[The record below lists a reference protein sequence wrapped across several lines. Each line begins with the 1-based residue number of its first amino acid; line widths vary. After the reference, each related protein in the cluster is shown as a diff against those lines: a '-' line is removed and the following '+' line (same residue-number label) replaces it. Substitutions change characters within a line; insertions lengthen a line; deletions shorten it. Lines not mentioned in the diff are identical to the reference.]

1 MYLKSLQ
8 LSNFRK
14 FGTKRN
20 IIEFVDSKETLQQ
33 DINIASATT
42 LIVGKNNSG
51 KTTITK
57 ALEILQSPSPKFHA
71 NDFNFSYLNR
81 LLAEYIKDNF
91 DDTPTLT
98 FKLIIGFDKNIK
110 TDLVTNIF
118 PFMTIE
124 NTTGSTEQS
133 FEINIQYEVEE
144 KEAFKSNVNAV
155 LEKYNNATKRHLLF
169 QKFLDVINEAA
180 FELIYLNSDND
191 PIEKSKFKLANLINV
206 EHIRA
211 NKNISDTSLSETF
224 NKIIKYKGELKD
236 VDLDENI
243 EKINEDITTEIKD
256 FNDNAINNVLHTIED
271 SKRFEVRL
279 SSDLT
284 IEKLMKSLIK
294 YEYTEQGLHIP
305 EGQFGLGYANLM
317 SIIGHLIDYIEK
329 YPDEE
334 SNSKLNL
341 IFIEEPEAFM
351 HPQMQELFIKNIN
364 EAIKELL
371 NDSPK
376 KINTQIVIT
385 THSAHILNSK
395 IHTSNSFNNI
405 SYIATPNNEANV
417 VNLHDDTIITSEED
431 PDKKVNDLKFI
442 KKHIKFKVSDMFF
455 ADAVIFVEGVTEE
468 TLLSFYINNNE
479 SLGLN
484 KYYIAIFNINGAHGL
499 VYHDLIKLL
508 KIPTIVITDLD
519 IKRTDEEKRAENPK
533 KEDNKDPEYVQITSL
548 RDRITTNATIKKYKG
563 NDEIFGIEDYFEDE
577 NLYITY
583 QSEQLEGYYATSL
596 EEALILQNFNN
607 EILNHVI
614 QEVKPNIYKE
624 IVGNPIDK
632 KMLSNNSYK
641 LQKKLSS
648 SKSDFANWLLYYLS
662 IEDDT
667 TKHPELPNYIKSA
680 LDWLKIKLTPVNDG
694 E

>member
-8 LSNFRK
+8 ITNFRK
-14 FGTKRN
+14 FGTTEN
-20 IIEFVDSKETLQQ
+20 IIEFVDSKDNLQQ
-33 DINIASATT
+33 DINIALATT

-57 ALEILQSPSPKFHA
+57 ALETLKSSSPKFYA
-71 NDFNFSYLNR
+71 NDFNFTYLNR
-81 LLAEYIKDNF
+81 LLKQYSKKHFINI
-91 DDTPTLT
+91 PILC
-98 FKLIIGFDKNIK
+98 FKLVIGFDKNIK

-124 NTTGSTEQS
+124 NTNSSDEQY
-133 FEINIQYEVEE
+133 FEINIRYEVTE
-144 KEAFKSNVNAV
+144 KETFKTDINTILAR
-155 LEKYNNATKRHLLF
+155 YNNADKKHLLF
-169 QKFLDVINEAA
+169 QKFLDVLNETS
-180 FELIYLNSDND
+180 FELIYWNSNNEL
-191 PIEKSKFKLANLINV
+191 IEKSKFKLSNLINV
-206 EHIRA
+206 EHIKA

-224 NKIIKYKGELKD
+224 NKIIRYKYDMHGI
-236 VDLDENI
+236 DLDDKIEGINENI
-243 EKINEDITTEIKD
+243 TAEIKE
-256 FNDNAINNVLHTIED
+256 FNDTSINNVLHKIED
-271 SKRFEVRL
+271 GKRFKVRL

-284 IEKLMKSLIK
+284 IDKLMRTLIK

-334 SNSKLNL
+334 NNSKLNL

-371 NDSPK
+371 DGTPK
-376 KINTQIVIT
+376 KINTQIIIT

-417 VNLHDDTIITSEED
+417 VNLHDETIITSETD
-431 PDKKVNDLKFI
+431 PIKKENDLKFI

-455 ADAVIFVEGVTEE
+455 ADAIIFIEGVTEE
-468 TLLSFYINNNE
+468 TLLSFYIDNHNE
-479 SLGLN
+479 LGLD
-484 KYYIAIFNINGAHGL
+484 KYYIPIFNINGAHGL

-519 IKRTDEEKRAENPK
+519 IKRSEPRK
-533 KEDNKDPEYVQITSL
+533 KKFSQIYSL
-548 RDRITTNATIKKYKG
+548 NYKITTNQTVIKYNKTSLLK
-563 NDEIFGIEDYFEDE
+563 NIDLDDFQV
-577 NLYITY
+577 NNMYIAI
-583 QSEQLEGYYATSL
+583 QNEPIEGYYATSL
-596 EEALILQNFNN
+596 EEAFILQNYDND
-607 EILNHVI
+607 ILNNAVKKI
-614 QEVKPNIYKE
+614 KPNIYKE
-624 IVGNPIDK
+624 IIGDPENRKNLAD
-632 KMLSNNSYK
+632 NSYK
-641 LQKKLSS
+641 LQNKLSK
-648 SKSDFANWLLYYLS
+648 SKSDFANTLLYELS
-662 IEDDT
+662 IEDDKE
-667 TKHPELPNYIKSA
+667 KHPRLPNYIKNA
-680 LDWLKIKLTPVNDG
+680 LDWIKTKLTSTNVG

>member
-8 LSNFRK
+8 ITNFRK
-14 FGTKRN
+14 FGNTEN
-20 IIEFVDSKETLQQ
+20 IIEFVDSKESLQQ
-33 DINIASATT
+33 DINIALATT

-57 ALEILQSPSPKFHA
+57 ALETLTSSSPKFYA
-71 NDFNFSYLNR
+71 NDFNFAYLNN
-81 LLAEYIKDNF
+81 LLSEYKESNF
-91 DDTPTLT
+91 ENMPMLM
-98 FKLIIGFDKNIK
+98 FKLLIGFDKNIK

-124 NTTGSTEQS
+124 NTNDSNEQY
-133 FEINIQYEVEE
+133 FEINIRYELTE
-144 KEAFKSNVNAV
+144 KETFKTNVNTV
-155 LEKYNNATKRHLLF
+155 LDKYNNEDKKHLLF
-169 QKFLDVINEAA
+169 QKFLDVINETS
-180 FELIYLNSDND
+180 FELIYLNSNNE
-191 PIEKSKFKLANLINV
+191 PIEKSKFKLNNLIKI
-206 EHIRA
+206 EHIKA

-224 NKIIKYKGELKD
+224 NKIIRYKYDIKG

-243 EKINEDITTEIKD
+243 EKINENITTEIKD
-256 FNDNAINNVLHTIED
+256 FNDASINNVLHKIED

-284 IEKLMKSLIK
+284 IDKLMRTLIK

-334 SNSKLNL
+334 NNSKLNL

-371 NDSPK
+371 NGSAK

-417 VNLHDDTIITSEED
+417 VNLHDETIITSEDD

-455 ADAVIFVEGVTEE
+455 ADAIIFVEGVTEE
-468 TLLSFYINNNE
+468 TLLSFYIDNHE
-479 SLGLN
+479 TLGLN

-499 VYHDLIKLL
+499 VYHDLVKLL

-519 IKRTDEEKRAENPK
+519 IKRTEEENKAENPK
-533 KEDNKDPEYVQITSL
+533 KEDNRDPEYWQITNL
-548 RDRITTNATIKKYKG
+548 DARTTTNATIQKYKG
-563 NDEIFGIEDYFEDE
+563 GDAISDIANHYEDE

-583 QSEQLEGYYATSL
+583 QSEQVEDYYATSL
-596 EEALILQNFNN
+596 EEAFILQNYDND
-607 EILNHVI
+607 ILNNAI
-614 QEVKPNIYKE
+614 KKVKPKIYEE
-624 IVGNPIDK
+624 IVGNPENRK
-632 KMLSNNSYK
+632 KLADNSYK
-641 LQKKLSS
+641 LQKKLSK
-648 SKSDFANWLLYYLS
+648 SKSDFANTLLYELS
-662 IEDDT
+662 IDDDT
-667 TKHPELPNYIKSA
+667 NNHPKLPNYIENA
-680 LDWLKIKLTPVNDG
+680 LNWLKEKLAPANDG

>member
-1 MYLKSLQ
+1 MYLKSLKI
-8 LSNFRK
+8 SNFRK
-14 FGTKRN
+14 FGTNNN
-20 IIEFVDSKETLQQ
+20 IIEFVDSKINLQQ
-33 DINIASATT
+33 DINIALATT

-57 ALEILQSPSPKFHA
+57 ALEKLLSSGNFNA
-71 NDFNFSYLNR
+71 NDFNFAYLNR
-81 LLAEYIKDNF
+81 LLKQYSKKHFINI
-91 DDTPTLT
+91 PTLI
-98 FKLIIGFDKNIK
+98 FKLVIGFDKSIK

-124 NTTGSTEQS
+124 NTNGTEEQS
-133 FEINIQYEVEE
+133 FEINIKYEITE
-144 KEAFKSNVNAV
+144 KETFKSNVINV
-155 LEKYNNATKRHLLF
+155 LNKYNNDEKKDLLF
-169 QKFLDVINEAA
+169 QKFLEILDEVS
-180 FELIYLNSDND
+180 FELKYLNSNYEK
-191 PIEKSKFKLANLINV
+191 IEKNKFKLANLLKI

-224 NKIIKYKGELKD
+224 NKIIRYKYDMKG
-236 VDLDENI
+236 VDLDDKIEGINKNI
-243 EKINEDITTEIKD
+243 SSEIKE
-256 FNDNAINNVLHTIED
+256 FNDTSINNVLHKIED
-271 SKRFEVRL
+271 NKRFQVKL
-279 SSDLT
+279 TSDLT
-284 IEKLMKSLIK
+284 IDKLMKSLIK

-317 SIIGHLIDYIEK
+317 SIIGYLIDYIEK

-334 SNSKLNL
+334 NNSKLNL

-371 NDSPK
+371 NGSSK

-405 SYIATPNNEANV
+405 SYISTPNNEANV
-417 VNLHDDTIITSEED
+417 VNLHDNTIITTEENEI
-431 PDKKVNDLKFI
+431 KKANDLKFI

-455 ADAVIFVEGVTEE
+455 ADAVIFVEGITEE
-468 TLLSFYINNNE
+468 TILSFYIDNHE
-479 SLGLN
+479 ILGLN

-519 IKRTDEEKRAENPK
+519 IERTEEEKKAENPK
-533 KEDNKDPEYVQITSL
+533 KEDNKDPEYLQITSL
-548 RDRITTNATIKKYKG
+548 DTRTTTNATIQKYKG
-563 NDEIFGIEDYFEDE
+563 NDDISNIPTHFEDE

-583 QSEQLEGYYATSL
+583 QSEALEGYHATSL
-596 EEALILQNFNN
+596 EEAFILRNYNN
-607 EILNHVI
+607 DILNNAI
-614 QEVKPNIYKE
+614 EKVKTNIYKE
-624 IVGNPIDK
+624 IISEPKNRK
-632 KMLSNNSYK
+632 NLANNSYK
-641 LQKKLSS
+641 LQKKLSK
-648 SKSDFANWLLYYLS
+648 SKSDFANWLLYELS
-662 IEDDT
+662 IEDDKS
-667 TKHPELPNYIKSA
+667 KHPELPSYIKNA
-680 LDWLKIKLTPVNDG
+680 LEWLKTKLAPMSIG

>member
-8 LSNFRK
+8 ITNFRK
-14 FGTKRN
+14 FGTTEN
-20 IIEFVDSKETLQQ
+20 IIEFVDSKDNLQQ
-33 DINIASATT
+33 DINIALATT

-57 ALEILQSPSPKFHA
+57 ALETLKSSSPKFYA
-71 NDFNFSYLNR
+71 NDFNFTYLNR
-81 LLAEYIKDNF
+81 LLKQYSKKHFINI
-91 DDTPTLT
+91 PILC
-98 FKLIIGFDKNIK
+98 FKLVIGFDKNIK

-124 NTTGSTEQS
+124 NTNSSDEQY
-133 FEINIQYEVEE
+133 FEINIRYEVTE
-144 KEAFKSNVNAV
+144 KETFKTDINTILAR
-155 LEKYNNATKRHLLF
+155 YNNADKKHLLF
-169 QKFLDVINEAA
+169 QKFLDVLNETS
-180 FELIYLNSDND
+180 FELIYWNSNNEL
-191 PIEKSKFKLANLINV
+191 IEKSKFKLSNLINV
-206 EHIRA
+206 EHIKA

-224 NKIIKYKGELKD
+224 NKIIRYKYDMHGI
-236 VDLDENI
+236 DLDDKIEGINENI
-243 EKINEDITTEIKD
+243 TAEIKE
-256 FNDNAINNVLHTIED
+256 FNDTSINNVLHKIED
-271 SKRFEVRL
+271 GKRFKVRL

-284 IEKLMKSLIK
+284 IDKLMRTLIK

-334 SNSKLNL
+334 NNSKLNL

-371 NDSPK
+371 DGTPK
-376 KINTQIVIT
+376 KINTQIIIT

-417 VNLHDDTIITSEED
+417 VNLHDETIITSETD
-431 PDKKVNDLKFI
+431 PIKKENDLKFI

-455 ADAVIFVEGVTEE
+455 ADAIIFIEGVTEE
-468 TLLSFYINNNE
+468 TLLSFYIDNHNE
-479 SLGLN
+479 LGLD
-484 KYYIAIFNINGAHGL
+484 KYYIPIFNINGAHGL

-519 IKRTDEEKRAENPK
+519 IKRSEPRK
-533 KEDNKDPEYVQITSL
+533 KKFSQIDSL
-548 RDRITTNATIKKYKG
+548 NYKITTNQTVIKYNKTSLLK
-563 NDEIFGIEDYFEDE
+563 NIDLDDFQV
-577 NLYITY
+577 NNMYIAI
-583 QSEQLEGYYATSL
+583 QNEPIEGYYATSL
-596 EEALILQNFNN
+596 EEAFILQNYDND
-607 EILNHVI
+607 ILNNAVKK
-614 QEVKPNIYKE
+614 VKPNIYKE
-624 IVGNPIDK
+624 IIGDPENRKNLAD
-632 KMLSNNSYK
+632 NSYK
-641 LQKKLSS
+641 LQKKLSK
-648 SKSDFANWLLYYLS
+648 SKSDFANTLLYELS
-662 IEDDT
+662 IEDDKE
-667 TKHPELPNYIKSA
+667 KHPRLPNYIKNA
-680 LDWLKIKLTPVNDG
+680 LDWIKTKLTSTNVG

>member
-1 MYLKSLQ
+1 MYLKSLKIT
-8 LSNFRK
+8 NFRK
-14 FGTKRN
+14 FGTTEN
-20 IIEFVDSKETLQQ
+20 IIEFVDSKDNLQQ
-33 DINIASATT
+33 DINIALATT

-57 ALEILQSPSPKFHA
+57 ALEKLLSSTNFNA
-71 NDFNFSYLNR
+71 NDFNFAYLNN
-81 LLAEYIKDNF
+81 LLTEYKENNF
-91 DDTPTLT
+91 ENMPTLF
-98 FKLIIGFDKNIK
+98 FKLVIGFDKNIK

-124 NTTGSTEQS
+124 NTDDSDEQY
-133 FEINIQYEVEE
+133 FEINIRYEVTE
-144 KEAFKSNVNAV
+144 KETFKTNINMV
-155 LEKYNNATKRHLLF
+155 LYKYNNEEKKHLLF
-169 QKFLDVINEAA
+169 QKFLDVINETS
-180 FELIYLNSDND
+180 FELIYLNSNNE
-191 PIEKSKFKLANLINV
+191 PIEKSKFKLANLIKI
-206 EHIRA
+206 EHIKA

-224 NKIIKYKGELKD
+224 NKIIRYKYDMNG

-243 EKINEDITTEIKD
+243 EKINENITCEIKE
-256 FNDNAINNVLHTIED
+256 FNDTSINNVLHKIED
-271 SKRFEVRL
+271 GKRFEVRL

-284 IEKLMKSLIK
+284 IDKLMKSLIK

-334 SNSKLNL
+334 NNSKLNL

-371 NDSPK
+371 NGSPK
-376 KINTQIVIT
+376 KINTQIIIT

-417 VNLHDDTIITSEED
+417 VNLHDETIITSEED
-431 PDKKVNDLKFI
+431 ATKKANDLKFI

-455 ADAVIFVEGVTEE
+455 ADAIIFVEGVTEE
-468 TLLSFYINNNE
+468 TLLSFYIDNHE
-479 SLGLN
+479 TLGLN
-484 KYYIAIFNINGAHGL
+484 KHYIAIFNINGAHG
-499 VYHDLIKLL
+499 VKYHDLIKLL

-519 IKRTDEEKRAENPK
+519 IKRTDDEKKAEHPK
-533 KEDNKDPEYVQITSL
+533 KEDNKDPEYLQITSL
-548 RDRITTNATIKKYKG
+548 SSRTTTNATIQKYKG
-563 NDEIFGIEDYFEDE
+563 SDDISNIADHYEDE

-583 QSEQLEGYYATSL
+583 QSEVIESYYATSL
-596 EEALILQNFNN
+596 EEAFILHNYEND
-607 EILNHVI
+607 ILNNAI
-614 QEVKPNIYKE
+614 KTVKPKIYEE
-624 IVGNPIDK
+624 IVDDTENRKNLAD
-632 KMLSNNSYK
+632 NSYK
-641 LQKKLSS
+641 LQKKLSK
-648 SKSDFANWLLYYLS
+648 SKSDFANTLLYELS
-662 IEDDT
+662 IEDDKD
-667 TKHPELPNYIKSA
+667 KHPKLPNYINNA
-680 LDWLKIKLTPVNDG
+680 LEWLKTKLAPANDG

>member
-8 LSNFRK
+8 ITNFRK
-14 FGTKRN
+14 FGSTKN
-20 IIEFVDSKETLQQ
+20 IIEFVDSKDNLQKN
-33 DINIASATT
+33 DIDIASATT

-57 ALEILQSPSPKFHA
+57 ALERLTSSSPYFDA
-71 NDFNFSYLNR
+71 NDFNFAYLNR
-81 LLAEYIKDNF
+81 LLMEYISNNF
-91 DDTPTLT
+91 ENMPTLI
-98 FKLIIGFDKNIK
+98 FKLVIGLNRNIK

-124 NTTGSTEQS
+124 NTNNSDEQS
-133 FEINIQYEVEE
+133 FEINIRYEVTE
-144 KEAFKSNVNAV
+144 KETFTTNLNTILS
-155 LEKYNNATKRHLLF
+155 KYNNEDKKHLLF
-169 QKFLDVINEAA
+169 QKFLDVITETS
-180 FELIYLNSDND
+180 FELIYLNSNND
-191 PIEKSKFKLANLINV
+191 QIEKSKFKLANLINI
-206 EHIRA
+206 EHIKA

-224 NKIIKYKGELKD
+224 NKIIRYKYDMKG
-236 VDLDENI
+236 VDLDDKIEGINENI
-243 EKINEDITTEIKD
+243 TDEIKE
-256 FNDNAINNVLHTIED
+256 FNDTSINNVLHKIED
-271 SKRFEVRL
+271 GKRFEVRL

-284 IEKLMKSLIK
+284 IDKLMRSLIK

-329 YPDEE
+329 YPNEE
-334 SNSKLNL
+334 NNSKLNL

-371 NDSPK
+371 NGSAK

-417 VNLHDDTIITSEED
+417 VNLHDEIIITSEKDET
-431 PDKKVNDLKFI
+431 KKANDLKFI

-455 ADAVIFVEGVTEE
+455 ADAIIFVEGVTEE
-468 TLLSFYINNNE
+468 TLLSFYIDNHE
-479 SLGLN
+479 TLGLN

-519 IKRTDEEKRAENPK
+519 IKRTDDEKTKFTPIN
-533 KEDNKDPEYVQITSL
+533 SL
-548 RDRITTNATIKKYKG
+548 DTRTTTNATIQKYKG
-563 NDEIFGIEDYFEDE
+563 NDDISNIPTHFEDE

-583 QSEQLEGYYATSL
+583 QSEALESYYATSL
-596 EEALILQNFNN
+596 EEAIILQNYNN
-607 EILNHVI
+607 DILNNAI
-614 QEVKPNIYKE
+614 KEVKPKIYEE
-624 IVGNPIDK
+624 IVGNPETRK
-632 KMLSNNSYK
+632 NLANNSYK
-641 LQKKLSS
+641 LQNKLSK
-648 SKSDFANWLLYYLS
+648 SKSDFANTLLYNLS
-662 IEDDT
+662 IEDNKE
-667 TKHPELPNYIKSA
+667 KHPKLPNYINNA
-680 LDWLKIKLTPVNDG
+680 LDWLKTKLSPTNHG

>member
-8 LSNFRK
+8 ITNFRK
-14 FGTKRN
+14 FGTTEN
-20 IIEFVDSKETLQQ
+20 IIEFVDSKDNLQQ
-33 DINIASATT
+33 DINIALATT

-57 ALEILQSPSPKFHA
+57 ALETLKSSSPKFYA
-71 NDFNFSYLNR
+71 NDFNFTYLNR
-81 LLAEYIKDNF
+81 LLKQYSKKHFINI
-91 DDTPTLT
+91 PILC
-98 FKLIIGFDKNIK
+98 FKLVIGFDKNIK

-124 NTTGSTEQS
+124 NTNSSDEQY
-133 FEINIQYEVEE
+133 FEINIRYEVTE
-144 KEAFKSNVNAV
+144 KETFKTDINTILAR
-155 LEKYNNATKRHLLF
+155 YNNADKKHLLF
-169 QKFLDVINEAA
+169 QKFLDVLNETS
-180 FELIYLNSDND
+180 FELIYWNSNNEL
-191 PIEKSKFKLANLINV
+191 IEKSKFKLSNLINV
-206 EHIRA
+206 EHIKA

-224 NKIIKYKGELKD
+224 NKIIRYKYDMHGI
-236 VDLDENI
+236 DLDDKIEGINENI
-243 EKINEDITTEIKD
+243 TAEIKE
-256 FNDNAINNVLHTIED
+256 FNDTSINNVLHKIED
-271 SKRFEVRL
+271 GKRFKVRL

-284 IEKLMKSLIK
+284 IDKLMRTLIK

-334 SNSKLNL
+334 NNSKLNL

-371 NDSPK
+371 DGTPK
-376 KINTQIVIT
+376 KINTQIIIT

-417 VNLHDDTIITSEED
+417 VNLHDETIITSETD
-431 PDKKVNDLKFI
+431 PIKKENDLKFI

-455 ADAVIFVEGVTEE
+455 ADAIIFIEGVTEE
-468 TLLSFYINNNE
+468 TLLSFYIDNHNE
-479 SLGLN
+479 LGLD
-484 KYYIAIFNINGAHGL
+484 KYYIPIFNINGAHGL

-519 IKRTDEEKRAENPK
+519 IKRSEPRK
-533 KEDNKDPEYVQITSL
+533 KKFSQIDSL
-548 RDRITTNATIKKYKG
+548 NYKITTNQTVIKYNKTSLLKNIG
-563 NDEIFGIEDYFEDE
+563 LDDFQVN
-577 NLYITY
+577 NMYIAI
-583 QSEQLEGYYATSL
+583 QNEPIEGYYATSL
-596 EEALILQNFNN
+596 EEAFILQNYDND
-607 EILNHVI
+607 ILNNAVKKI
-614 QEVKPNIYKE
+614 KPNIYKE
-624 IVGNPIDK
+624 IIGDPENRKNLAD
-632 KMLSNNSYK
+632 NSYK
-641 LQKKLSS
+641 LQKKLSK
-648 SKSDFANWLLYYLS
+648 SKSDFANTLLYELS
-662 IEDDT
+662 IEDDKE
-667 TKHPELPNYIKSA
+667 KHPRLPNYIKNA
-680 LDWLKIKLTPVNDG
+680 LDWIKTKLTSTNVG

>member
-8 LSNFRK
+8 ISNFRK
-14 FGTKRN
+14 FGTN
-20 IIEFVDSKETLQQ
+20 ENTIEFVDSKEKLQT

-57 ALEILQSPSPKFHA
+57 ALEKLLRNDFKA
-71 NDFNFSYLNR
+71 NDFNFAYLAK
-81 LLAEYIKDNF
+81 LLAEYKENNF
-91 DDTPTLT
+91 ENMPTLI
-98 FKLIIGFDKNIK
+98 FKLIIGFNKKIK

-124 NTTGSTEQS
+124 NTANTGEES
-133 FEINIQYEVEE
+133 FEINIKYELQEE
-144 KEAFKSNVNAV
+144 ETFKKNIQAIV
-155 LEKYNNATKRHLLF
+155 EKYKNKELLFF
-169 QKFLDVINEAA
+169 QKFIDVMNETA
-180 FELIYLNSDND
+180 FEIKYFNSNNE
-191 PIEKSKFKLANLINV
+191 PIEKSKFKLSNLINA

-211 NKNISDTSLSETF
+211 NKNISETSLSETF
-224 NKIIKYKGELKD
+224 NKIIRYKYDMKD
-236 VDLDENI
+236 VNLDDKI
-243 EKINEDITTEIKD
+243 EGINETITNEIKG
-256 FNDNAINNVLHTIED
+256 FNDASINSVLHKIED

-284 IEKLMKSLIK
+284 VDKLMKSLIK

-329 YPDEE
+329 YPNEE

-371 NDSPK
+371 NGYSK

-417 VNLHDDTIITSEED
+417 VNLNDNIIINSETD
-431 PDKKVNDLKFI
+431 LTKKENDLKFI

-455 ADAVIFVEGVTEE
+455 ADAIIFVEGVTEE
-468 TLLSFYINNNE
+468 TLLSFYIDNDE
-479 SLGLN
+479 SLS
-484 KYYIAIFNINGAHGL
+484 KYYITIFNINGAHGL

-519 IKRTDEEKRAENPK
+519 IERTEELSEF
-533 KEDNKDPEYVQITSL
+533 EQISTL
-548 RDRITTNATIKKYKG
+548 GTRTTTNATIRKYKG
-563 NDEIFGIEDYFEDE
+563 NNNISNISKHLGDE
-577 NLYITY
+577 NLYITF
-583 QSEQLEGYYATSL
+583 QSEQTEGFYATSF
-596 EEALILQNFNN
+596 EEAFILQNYNDN
-607 EILNHVI
+607 ILNNVLQKI
-614 QEVKPNIYKE
+614 KPNIYKE
-624 IVGNPIDK
+624 IVGDPEDRK
-632 KMLSNNSYK
+632 KLADNSYK
-641 LQKKLSS
+641 LQKKLSN
-648 SKSDFANWLLYYLS
+648 SKSDFANELLYHLS
-662 IEDDT
+662 IEDDLN
-667 TKHPELPNYIKSA
+667 KHPALPSYINDA
-680 LDWLKIKLTPVNDG
+680 LAWLKTKLNPSNSG

>member
-8 LSNFRK
+8 ITNFRK
-14 FGTKRN
+14 FGTTEN
-20 IIEFVDSKETLQQ
+20 IIEFVDSKDNLQQ
-33 DINIASATT
+33 DINIALPTT

-57 ALEILQSPSPKFHA
+57 ALEKLLPSSSFNA
-71 NDFNFSYLNR
+71 NDFNFAYLNM
-81 LLAEYIKDNF
+81 LVTEYKEDNF
-91 DDTPTLT
+91 ENMPTLI
-98 FKLIIGFDKNIK
+98 FKLVIGFDKNIT

-124 NTTGSTEQS
+124 NTDDSDEQY
-133 FEINIQYEVEE
+133 FEINIRYEVEE
-144 KEAFKSNVNAV
+144 KETFKSNLKAI
-155 LEKYNNATKRHLLF
+155 LAKYNNEDKKHLLF
-169 QKFLDVINEAA
+169 QKFLDVINETS
-180 FELIYLNSDND
+180 FELKYLNSNND
-191 PIEKSKFKLANLINV
+191 PVEKSKFKLANLIKI
-206 EHIRA
+206 EHIKA

-224 NKIIKYKGELKD
+224 NKIIRYKYDMNG

-243 EKINEDITTEIKD
+243 EKINKNITDEIKD
-256 FNDNAINNVLHTIED
+256 FNNSSINNVLHKIED

-284 IEKLMKSLIK
+284 IDKLMRTLIK
-294 YEYTEQGLHIP
+294 YEYAEQGIHIP

-329 YPDEE
+329 YPDDE
-334 SNSKLNL
+334 NTSKLNL

-371 NDSPK
+371 NGSSK

-417 VNLHDDTIITSEED
+417 VNLHDEMIITSEED
-431 PDKKVNDLKFI
+431 EIKKANDLKFM

-455 ADAVIFVEGVTEE
+455 ADAIIFVEGVTEE
-468 TLLSFYINNNE
+468 TLLSFYIDNHE
-479 SLGLN
+479 TLGLS

-519 IKRTDEEKRAENPK
+519 IERTDDEKKAEHPK
-533 KEDNKDPEYVQITSL
+533 KEDNKDPEYLQITSL
-548 RDRITTNATIKKYKG
+548 SSRTTTNATIQKYKG
-563 NDEIFGIEDYFEDE
+563 SNDISNIGDHYEDE

-583 QSEQLEGYYATSL
+583 QSEVVESYYATSL
-596 EEALILQNFNN
+596 EEAIILQNYDND
-607 EILNHVI
+607 ILNNAI
-614 QEVKPNIYKE
+614 KKVKPKIYEE
-624 IVGNPIDK
+624 IVDDPENRKNLAD
-632 KMLSNNSYK
+632 NSYK
-641 LQKKLSS
+641 LQKKLSK
-648 SKSDFANWLLYYLS
+648 SKSDFANTLLYELS
-662 IEDDT
+662 IEDDKD
-667 TKHPELPNYIKSA
+667 KHPKLPNYINNA
-680 LDWLKIKLTPVNDG
+680 LDWLKIKLAPANDG

>member
-8 LSNFRK
+8 ISNFRK
-14 FGTKRN
+14 FRIENN
-20 IIEFVDSKETLQQ
+20 IIEFVDSKKSLQQ
-33 DINIASATT
+33 DINIALATT

-57 ALEILQSPSPKFHA
+57 ALEILTSSSPKFYA
-71 NDFNFSYLNR
+71 NDFNFAYLNN
-81 LLAEYIKDNF
+81 LLSEYKESIFENM
-91 DDTPTLT
+91 PTLM
-98 FKLIIGFDKNIK
+98 FKLLIGFDKNIK

-124 NTTGSTEQS
+124 NTNSSDEQT
-133 FEINIQYEVEE
+133 FEINIRYEISE
-144 KEAFKSNVNAV
+144 KEDFVTNVNTI
-155 LEKYNNATKRHLLF
+155 LTKYNNEDKKHLLF
-169 QKFLDVINEAA
+169 QKFLDVINEIS
-180 FELIYLNSDND
+180 FKLIYLDSRNEPDEK
-191 PIEKSKFKLANLINV
+191 IEFKLSNLINV
-206 EHIRA
+206 EHIKA
-211 NKNISDTSLSETF
+211 NKHISETSLSETF
-224 NKIIKYKGELKD
+224 NKIIRYKYDMKGVELDDK
-236 VDLDENI
+236 I
-243 EKINEDITTEIKD
+243 EGINEDITGEIRE
-256 FNDNAINNVLHTIED
+256 FNDASINNVLHKIED
-271 SKRFEVRL
+271 GKRFEVRL

-284 IEKLMKSLIK
+284 IDKLMRTLIK
-294 YEYTEQGLHIP
+294 YEYTEQGLYIP

-334 SNSKLNL
+334 NNSKLNL

-371 NDSPK
+371 NGSAK

-417 VNLHDDTIITSEED
+417 VNLHDETIVTSETN
-431 PDKKVNDLKFI
+431 PTKKENDLKFI

-455 ADAVIFVEGVTEE
+455 ADAIIFVEGVTEE
-468 TLLSFYINNNE
+468 TLLSFYIDNYE
-479 SLGLN
+479 TLGLN

-519 IKRTDEEKRAENPK
+519 IKRTDDEKTNFTPI
-533 KEDNKDPEYVQITSL
+533 NSL
-548 RDRITTNATIKKYKG
+548 DTRTTTNATIQKYKASDDIS
-563 NDEIFGIEDYFEDE
+563 NIADHYEDE

-583 QSEQLEGYYATSL
+583 QSETVEGYYATSL
-596 EEALILQNFNN
+596 EEAFILQNYDND
-607 EILNHVI
+607 ILNNAI
-614 QEVKPNIYKE
+614 KKVKPKIYEE
-624 IVGNPIDK
+624 IIGDPEDRK
-632 KMLSNNSYK
+632 KLADNSYK
-641 LQKKLSS
+641 LQKKLSK
-648 SKSDFANWLLYYLS
+648 SKSDFANTLLYELS
-662 IEDDT
+662 IEED
-667 TKHPELPNYIKSA
+667 KEKYPQLPNYINNA
-680 LDWLKIKLTPVNDG
+680 LDWLKTKLAPANDG
-694 E
+694 D

>member
-8 LSNFRK
+8 ITNFRK
-14 FGTKRN
+14 FGTTEN
-20 IIEFVDSKETLQQ
+20 IIEFVDSKDNLQQ
-33 DINIASATT
+33 DINIALPTT

-57 ALEILQSPSPKFHA
+57 ALETLKSSSPKFYA
-71 NDFNFSYLNR
+71 NDFNFTYLNR
-81 LLAEYIKDNF
+81 LLKQYSKKHFINI
-91 DDTPTLT
+91 PILC
-98 FKLIIGFDKNIK
+98 FKLVIGFDKNIK

-124 NTTGSTEQS
+124 NTNSSDEQY
-133 FEINIQYEVEE
+133 FEINIRYEVTE
-144 KEAFKSNVNAV
+144 KETFKTDINTILAR
-155 LEKYNNATKRHLLF
+155 YNNADKKHLLF
-169 QKFLDVINEAA
+169 QKFLDVLNETS
-180 FELIYLNSDND
+180 FELIYWNSNNEL
-191 PIEKSKFKLANLINV
+191 IEKSKFKLSNLINV
-206 EHIRA
+206 EHIKA

-224 NKIIKYKGELKD
+224 NKIIRYKYDMHGI
-236 VDLDENI
+236 DLDDKIEGINENI
-243 EKINEDITTEIKD
+243 TAEIKE
-256 FNDNAINNVLHTIED
+256 FNDTSINNVLHKIED
-271 SKRFEVRL
+271 GKRFKVRL

-284 IEKLMKSLIK
+284 IDKLMRTLIK

-334 SNSKLNL
+334 NNSKLNL

-371 NDSPK
+371 DGTPK
-376 KINTQIVIT
+376 KINTQIIIT

-417 VNLHDDTIITSEED
+417 VNLHDETIITSETD
-431 PDKKVNDLKFI
+431 PIKKENDLKFI

-455 ADAVIFVEGVTEE
+455 ADAIIFIEGVTEE
-468 TLLSFYINNNE
+468 TLLSFYIDNHNE
-479 SLGLN
+479 LGLD
-484 KYYIAIFNINGAHGL
+484 KYYIPIFNINGAHGL

-519 IKRTDEEKRAENPK
+519 IKRSEPRK
-533 KEDNKDPEYVQITSL
+533 KKFSQIDSL
-548 RDRITTNATIKKYKG
+548 NYKITTNQTVIKYNKTSLLK
-563 NDEIFGIEDYFEDE
+563 NIDLDDFQV
-577 NLYITY
+577 NNMYIAI
-583 QSEQLEGYYATSL
+583 QNEPIEGYYATSL
-596 EEALILQNFNN
+596 EEAFILQNYDND
-607 EILNHVI
+607 ILNNAVKK
-614 QEVKPNIYKE
+614 VKPNIYKE
-624 IVGNPIDK
+624 IIGDPENRKNLAD
-632 KMLSNNSYK
+632 NSYK
-641 LQKKLSS
+641 LQKKLSK
-648 SKSDFANWLLYYLS
+648 SKSDFANTLLYELS
-662 IEDDT
+662 IEDDKE
-667 TKHPELPNYIKSA
+667 KHPRLPNYIKNA
-680 LDWLKIKLTPVNDG
+680 LDWIKTKLTSTNVG